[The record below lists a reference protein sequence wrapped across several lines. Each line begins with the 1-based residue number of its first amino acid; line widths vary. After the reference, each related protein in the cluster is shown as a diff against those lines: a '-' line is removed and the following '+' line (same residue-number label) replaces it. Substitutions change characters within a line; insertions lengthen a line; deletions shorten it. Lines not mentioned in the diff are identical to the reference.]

1 MTNRCNWPWGQLWC
15 SMSFCRNIASWHL
28 SPNLLTKS
36 RGPVGVLKLLIG
48 TSASLTKAGQRE
60 RQLITSLRIWQN
72 FPFSS
77 SLLEGVIS
85 LTWWTILHYTWIFL
99 MITKKFP
106 TSSIFWCS
114 IQQLDHIWIEP
125 ILLRRDN
132 ELGLLANMSH
142 YLPCRFLKD
151 RLTRF
156 RHAVSKGRKEEA
168 LY

>member
-1 MTNRCNWPWGQLWC
+1 
-15 SMSFCRNIASWHL
+15 
-28 SPNLLTKS
+28 
-36 RGPVGVLKLLIG
+36 
-48 TSASLTKAGQRE
+48 
-60 RQLITSLRIWQN
+60 
-72 FPFSS
+72 
-77 SLLEGVIS
+77 
-85 LTWWTILHYTWIFL
+85 

-156 RHAVSKGRKEEA
+156 RRAVSKGRKEEA